1 MPYLIA
7 ALGISLWTAFYQLL
21 KGFLSRNN
29 YTERIGVYTGQVEI
43 SKEEKPKK
51 QNTYHQGL
59 GLLAKSIDRA
69 GIFDHYKENIRKKL
83 AKANVLMR
91 PEEYIAICIILFV
104 VSGFMGALVF
114 GRPVFVIVFA
124 VPGSFIPSVVLKRTI
139 NKRLKTLNEQLG
151 DTIAILSNAMK
162 AGHSFF
168 QAVDSVGS
176 EITGPVADE
185 FAKLQ
190 KEISLGVETETALEN
205 MAKRVGSDD
214 LELMVTAV
222 LIQRQIGGNLAEVL
236 DNISGTIR
244 QRIRAKGEIKTLTA
258 QGRLSGLIIA
268 ILPFILAG
276 IVTVMNPEQ
285 MKPLVTEPLGVAMVV
300 AALVM
305 ELIGIVFIRKII
317 NVEV

>member
-7 ALGISLWTAFYQLL
+7 TLGISLWIALYQLF

-29 YTERIGVYTGQVEI
+29 YIERIGVYTGQMEAG
-43 SKEEKPKK
+43 KEERPKK

-59 GLLAKSIDRA
+59 GLLAKSIDKA

-124 VPGSFIPSVVLKRTI
+124 IPGSFIPPVVLKRTI